1 MVNLNKIASSKVSEK
16 PAYRFSDW
24 FPFTKPQDRRTRGQ
38 LLATINDL
46 ANKNPHVKEFVKS
59 LSNMETK
66 YLGLAADTLEL
77 AQAKRFMPFS
87 EVDLNKVEKQSGKS
101 LLQKLLKVYPK
112 AAKENPYAM
121 ELAQEVINNTDAS
134 TSKYFLSNF
143 VEQLSNPQGSEHYK
157 AIKPLVKDI
166 AADTVNNWFP
176 MKEKQEYFVNILKM
190 FMDKASNPEKIRLV
204 QKLAKAADE
213 IPGENVL
220 YLDNFV
226 RSATPIEQVEKNLK
240 TVKEV
245 GLLANAQGKTFDMVD
260 FVNHNVN
267 LD

>member
-1 MVNLNKIASSKVSEK
+1 M
-16 PAYRFSDW
+16 
-24 FPFTKPQDRRTRGQ
+24 
-38 LLATINDL
+38 
-46 ANKNPHVKEFVKS
+46 
-59 LSNMETK
+59 
-66 YLGLAADTLEL
+66 
-77 AQAKRFMPFS
+77 
-87 EVDLNKVEKQSGKS
+87 
-101 LLQKLLKVYPK
+101 
-112 AAKENPYAM
+112 
-121 ELAQEVINNTDAS
+121 
-134 TSKYFLSNF
+134 
-143 VEQLSNPQGSEHYK
+143 
-157 AIKPLVKDI
+157 VKDI